1 MKSSDITPPRL
12 GVLGQYLEALPPLI
26 ARKRVEHFLGGI
38 ISRKTLSNDDAAGC
52 GPRVR
57 LKIGEDVAYPRE
69 YLLDYLEHKGVQRIV
84 TPEL

>member
-1 MKSSDITPPRL
+1 MKSSNPTPPRL
-12 GVLGQYLEALPPLI
+12 DVLGAYLEALPPLI

-57 LKIGEDVAYPRE
+57 LKIGDDVAYPRE
-69 YLLDYLEHKGVQRIV
+69 YLLAYLEHKGVQLIV
-84 TPEL
+84 TPDL